1 MQKLSNN
8 QKGFSIG
15 QVLLVVVVLGIIG
28 GIGYYVYSR
37 QSSTPT
43 AEPTSTTVTPAADT
57 TDENK
62 TATADWKTYSGMTIS
77 MKYPETWKPRDITNE
92 PDRVYFASA
101 DYVAPG
107 EDGPSVTAGYLLDVM
122 VSNTPSDDSH
132 EAMVAGYK
140 ETKDAGACGGDYQEI
155 TIDGEKA
162 VLSDMKCHGSDI
174 TAIAIKDG
182 TEYFFRLSSIDEDKP
197 EVRTLFNHILSTV
210 TLP

>member
-1 MQKLSNN
+1 MRISNN

-15 QVLLVVVVLGIIG
+15 QVLLVIVVLGLIG
-28 GIGYYVYSR
+28 GVGYYVYSR

-43 AEPTSTTVTPAADT
+43 TEPTSTPVTPAADT
-57 TDENK
+57 TDENE

-77 MKYPETWKPRDITNE
+77 MKYPETWKSLEDPRETDT
-92 PDRVYFASA
+92 VHFTSA

-107 EDGPSVTAGYLLDVM
+107 EDGPSVTAGYSLDVM
-122 VSNTPSDDSH
+122 VTKTLSYDSH
-132 EAMVAGYK
+132 EAMIAGYK
-140 ETKDAGACGGDYQEI
+140 EAKESGACGGDYQEI

-197 EVRTLFNHILSTV
+197 EVRTLFNQILSTV